1 MEIIEI
7 NGNEK
12 CVSGLLFD
20 KESDSYYFLFGKG
33 KWSITCNNEYHQ
45 YPCFTFLS
53 KRNSSLT
60 FDVIEKNGKLFQMIK
75 LSNKDSYSDMR
86 RLWEI
91 ISEDI

>member
-20 KESDSYYFLFGKG
+20 KESDSYYFLFGNG
-33 KWSITCNNEYHQ
+33 KWSITCDNEY
-45 YPCFTFLS
+45 YPYSPFFS

-60 FDVIEKNGKLFQMIK
+60 FDFIERNDKLFQMIK
-75 LSNKDSYSDMR
+75 LNNKDSYSDMR

-91 ISEDI
+91 ISEDIK

>member
-20 KESDSYYFLFGKG
+20 KESDSYYFLFGNG
-33 KWSITCNNEYHQ
+33 KWSITYNDEYHQ
-45 YPCFTFLS
+45 YPCSTFLS

-60 FDVIEKNGKLFQMIK
+60 FDFIEKNGKLFQMIK
-75 LSNKDSYSDMR
+75 LNSKDSYSDMR
-86 RLWEI
+86 KLWEI